1 MSESN
6 YRELNEKIQKS
17 QSALFLYSILRVD
30 FTEKL
35 KLHCFLRLLTI
46 KRISIHTR
54 LPRRKQS
61 IR

>member
-6 YRELNEKIQKS
+6 YRGLNEKIQKS

-35 KLHCFLRLLTI
+35 KLRCFLRLLTI
-46 KRISIHTR
+46 KRISIRTR